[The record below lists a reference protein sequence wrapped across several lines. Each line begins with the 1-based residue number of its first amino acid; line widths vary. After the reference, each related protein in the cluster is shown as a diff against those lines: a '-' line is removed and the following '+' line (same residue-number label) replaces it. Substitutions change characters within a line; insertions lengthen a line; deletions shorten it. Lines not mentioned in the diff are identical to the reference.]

1 MNRRK
6 KLRILEI
13 AKTVASKSSMK
24 IKHGAVIF
32 HGNTLVA
39 SGYNTRNYKLSNT
52 FSIHADPP
60 GPRPQPLRGP
70 GGGAPL
76 WGRGCGGGQNALN
89 DFFKKKKHKCG
100 FDFFS
105 LFVVRLGDTG
115 VLMNSK
121 PCFNCSRALLEV
133 SCINRVF
140 YS

>member
-1 MNRRK
+1 VENMNRKR

-13 AKTVASKSSMK
+13 AKNIASKSNMK

-32 HGNTLVA
+32 YRNTLIA

-52 FSIHADPP
+52 FSIHAE
-60 GPRPQPLRGP
+60 
-70 GGGAPL
+70 
-76 WGRGCGGGQNALN
+76 QNALN
-89 DFFKKKKHKCG
+89 SFFKQKKHKCG

-105 LFVVRLGDTG
+105 LFVVRLSDTG

-121 PCFNCSRALLEV
+121 PCFNCSRRLLGV

>member
-1 MNRRK
+1 
-6 KLRILEI
+6 LRILEI

-52 FSIHADPP
+52 FSIHAE
-60 GPRPQPLRGP
+60 
-70 GGGAPL
+70 
-76 WGRGCGGGQNALN
+76 QNALN